1 MNVSHYTY
9 RVIWSEEDQEFV
21 GMCAEFP
28 SLSWLAASQAEA
40 LEGICAIV
48 RDSVEDMQKNNE
60 QVPEPISLKRYS
72 GKISLRLTPDTHR
85 MIAIKAAE
93 QGVSINR
100 YISSVV

>member
-1 MNVSHYTY
+1 
-9 RVIWSEEDQEFV
+9 
-21 GMCAEFP
+21 MCAEFP
-28 SLSWLAASQAEA
+28 SLSWLAESQVKA
-40 LEGICAIV
+40 LEGICALV
-48 RDSVEDMQKNNE
+48 RDTLEDMQKNNE
-60 QVPEPISLKRYS
+60 QIPQPISQRRYS

>member
-1 MNVSHYTY
+1 MKASQYTY

-21 GMCAEFP
+21 GMCTEFP
-28 SLSWLAASQAEA
+28 SLSWLAESQVEA
-40 LEGICAIV
+40 LEGICALV
-48 RDSVEDMQKNNE
+48 RDTVEDMKKNNE
-60 QVPEPISLKRYS
+60 EVPEPISLKKYS
-72 GKISLRLTPDTHR
+72 GKISSRLTPDTHR